1 LPEITLR
8 ATPPPE
14 RTIIDMRAER
24 QIKNFDFL
32 SEAAKTIITES
43 TAPVLLYLN
52 QHGSETLLTCQH
64 CRWLA
69 PCPVCDKALTFNKQT
84 QQLECRACGHQQ
96 SPIPRCLSCGSD
108 RLKLSASGQKKLQ
121 KEIAKLFPDKK
132 IILHSSGD
140 SSTEL
145 KDNTVVIATSAILST
160 LHRFRQTIMVS
171 ADNELQRPDFQ
182 AADQLRRTIFKL
194 QQLSDNLLIQTF
206 NPEHY
211 LFATLN
217 SYGAFYQ
224 EELKFRAD
232 FGYPPT
238 QPSYKLIFRSAKKSS
253 VKDQPTVATV
263 VAFLKAE
270 GLTARNYL
278 TYDKHIIL
286 RGLIDAALIDKLH
299 KKFNNKLIIEINP
312 YQWL

>member
-1 LPEITLR
+1 
-8 ATPPPE
+8 
-14 RTIIDMRAER
+14 
-24 QIKNFDFL
+24 
-32 SEAAKTIITES
+32 
-43 TAPVLLYLN
+43 
-52 QHGSETLLTCQH
+52 
-64 CRWLA
+64 
-69 PCPVCDKALTFNKQT
+69 
-84 QQLECRACGHQQ
+84 
-96 SPIPRCLSCGSD
+96 
-108 RLKLSASGQKKLQ
+108 
-121 KEIAKLFPDKK
+121 
-132 IILHSSGD
+132 
-140 SSTEL
+140 
-145 KDNTVVIATSAILST
+145 
-160 LHRFRQTIMVS
+160 MVS

-253 VKDQPTVATV
+253 LKDQPTVETG